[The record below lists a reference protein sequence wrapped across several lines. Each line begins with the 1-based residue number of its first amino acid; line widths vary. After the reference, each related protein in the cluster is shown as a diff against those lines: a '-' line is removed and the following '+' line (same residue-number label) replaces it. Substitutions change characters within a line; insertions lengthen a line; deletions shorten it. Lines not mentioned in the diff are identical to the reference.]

1 MMSGRNMQRKS
12 LQRSEIE
19 QGDIVLIE
27 FSYSNLKRSKFRPAL
42 VISNSRYNSTSL
54 DVIVLRITSKS
65 KREWA
70 IKITNKE
77 VESGFLEVESY
88 VKVDSIFT
96 IEKMMVAKVVAKLKV
111 EKVDD
116 VKMKLAELFEPL
128 VELLKRGGY

>member
-1 MMSGRNMQRKS
+1 MSGRNMQRKS

-19 QGDIVLIE
+19 QGDIVLID

-70 IKITNKE
+70 IKITNKD

-111 EKVDD
+111 EKVDE

-128 VELLKRGGY
+128 VELIKREGY

>member
-1 MMSGRNMQRKS
+1 MSGRNMQRKS
-12 LQRSEIE
+12 LQRIEIE
-19 QGDIVLIE
+19 QGDIVLID

-70 IKITNKE
+70 IKITNKD

-111 EKVDD
+111 EKVDE

-128 VELLKRGGY
+128 VELIKREGY